1 MTQPHLM
8 WTRTH
13 LTLLSHH
20 SCQESFIKCS
30 AEPAKIWHSSKGKH
44 PNHFLN
50 KNVKKEFHAWGINED
65 WSTAGTY
72 TPLALSELIRH
83 ASFSQNKLKKKLD
96 FLYCTKRSA
105 YHLCCP
111 RKTKSAYCILTWGA
125 CHETFKLAN
134 RSQTTDRSYVFQ
146 SLLIPHILLISLFCV
161 FQVSGAQATQCQP
174 LFASNTQQHHPQSG
188 SSNSPSAG
196 WSVEHGADGN
206 LSGRSRRVHGCG
218 GDSGAKPVRS
228 HWWRDSRNRTLP
240 ATGTAGGGGGQ
251 GELNMGL
258 HYIKLS
264 LQWLIFDF
272 VAF

>member
-1 MTQPHLM
+1 MEFLILYKKICISP
-8 WTRTH
+8 
-13 LTLLSHH
+13 LLPKENKVSLLHTDMG
-20 SCQESFIKCS
+20 SMSWNIQ
-30 AEPAKIWHSSKGKH
+30 AGKQ
-44 PNHFLN
+44 
-50 KNVKKEFHAWGINED
+50 VA
-65 WSTAGTY
+65 
-72 TPLALSELIRH
+72 
-83 ASFSQNKLKKKLD
+83 
-96 FLYCTKRSA
+96 
-105 YHLCCP
+105 
-111 RKTKSAYCILTWGA
+111 
-125 CHETFKLAN
+125 
-134 RSQTTDRSYVFQ
+134 
-146 SLLIPHILLISLFCV
+146 LLIPHILLISLFCV

-228 HWWRDSRNRTLP
+228 HWWRDSRNGTLP

-264 LQWLIFDF
+264 LQWLTFDF